1 MITKNNKISYW
12 GVYLLANSEVWAS
25 SSRCLTTLSCPLF
38 FNKKSIHKRYL
49 KRRPEGRYIL
59 AVLKNIFTLAGTP
72 KDRGITLWRQET
84 TCPTQRASRVSSS
97 ELYRV
102 PFFSSLID
110 RFPFWGKLP
119 FCPPASATTTSSP
132 GSADHDAQVWG
143 NSRWISKKNKS
154 KLICKEWSVWSC
166 SYSSFRCCSPINLF
180 VFSEYIIY
188 STVCALI

>member
-1 MITKNNKISYW
+1 MHVWQCAPMITKNNKISYW

-38 FNKKSIHKRYL
+38 FLTSIHKKYL
-49 KRRPEGRYIL
+49 KRRPEERYISV
-59 AVLKNIFTLAGTP
+59 AVLKNTFTLAGTP

-119 FCPPASATTTSSP
+119 FCPPASATTTTSSP

-143 NSRWISKKNKS
+143 NSRRISQKNKS
-154 KLICKEWSVWSC
+154 KLTFKECSV
-166 SYSSFRCCSPINLF
+166 LDL
-180 VFSEYIIY
+180 
-188 STVCALI
+188 ALTRLSDAAAL